1 MGEKGI
7 EPLRLKN
14 HSSFTDWYYVANSR
28 HSPTMGLVGLEPTI
42 RWLKARCICRYAT
55 NPNNMENIRLS
66 RCWWSLNH
74 LYRIPPFGLWGEIG
88 GHLGNCHKQQKR
100 GGNFWFLSPSYLL
113 FMDYILHMSFHIRK
127 QGRTLNM
134 PITAIEITNLFC
146 GHRIRHCFRPKCF
159 IYKTFFSKSQVEN
172 IGLEPMTPAL
182 QRRCSTRLS

>member
-7 EPLRLKN
+7 EPLRIKN

-88 GHLGNCHKQQKR
+88 GHLGNWYKQQKKGR
-100 GGNFWFLSPSYLL
+100 KLLVSLPFLFAFYGLHLTYVFPYPQTGENPQYANNGN
-113 FMDYILHMSFHIRK
+113 RV
-127 QGRTLNM
+127 G
-134 PITAIEITNLFC
+134 
-146 GHRIRHCFRPKCF
+146 
-159 IYKTFFSKSQVEN
+159 
-172 IGLEPMTPAL
+172 
-182 QRRCSTRLS
+182 